1 MITFLRALPACPCS
15 FHRTVYDV
23 QTAIFC
29 SENWEDIKDEIKRS
43 NILQV
48 KILYIS
54 DQNMNLCQIAILPFC
69 KYEVDEFELQRD
81 SHIFAKRLDSRLETY
96 AKEVDK
102 KVRIFWKYFE
112 IFWKHFENILE
123 MF

>member
-1 MITFLRALPACPCS
+1 MSGYCAL
-15 FHRTVYDV
+15 HDV
-23 QTAIFC
+23 QTTILC

-48 KILYIS
+48 RTFKV
-54 DQNMNLCQIAILPFC
+54 
-69 KYEVDEFELQRD
+69 YEMLQKSFEYNFQRD

-102 KVRIFWKYFE
+102 KVGID
-112 IFWKHFENILE
+112 
-123 MF
+123 